1 MQHPH
6 FRRTLVSLALLGTGF
21 TAQAADETMTV
32 VGKRSQHQE
41 VATATRTNTP
51 AKLAPQTFDS
61 VKISELSAENLT
73 DHEYFVSATSATQ
86 IMPGTPRQLSL
97 TGTYRF

>member
-21 TAQAADETMTV
+21 TAQAADETVTV

-51 AKLAPQTFDS
+51 AKLVPQTIDS
-61 VKISELSAENLT
+61 VKVSELTA
-73 DHEYFVSATSATQ
+73 FGQ
-86 IMPGTPRQLSL
+86 P
-97 TGTYRF
+97 